1 VKKIKRF
8 FFTAR
13 TAAPARRR
21 VVASPRAILLPS
33 FAGA

>member
-8 FFTAR
+8 FL
-13 TAAPARRR
+13 PARRR